1 MRQLAFCWL
10 LLGGL
15 GVPGTWA
22 SKGSDSTQG
31 LGLCKQLL
39 FSLLLKAEM
48 ELIVLWP
55 GGWARQILECLGN
68 ARTTQP

>member
-1 MRQLAFCWL
+1 MRQLALCWL

-15 GVPGTWA
+15 SVPDTWV

-31 LGLCKQLL
+31 FGLCKQHL
-39 FSLLLKAEM
+39 FLLLLKVEM

-55 GGWARQILECLGN
+55 GGWARQILERLGN
-68 ARTTQP
+68 ARTAQP